1 MKIGSIVELVD
12 DSNWKRAHDD
22 DIYPIKGV
30 NYTVRGVEAFPNG
43 AGLLLEEIIN
53 TPKLFAQGLVE
64 IHFAARRF
72 RQLLPPMDILAKI
85 EETKEIELELCR

>member
-12 DSNWKRAHDD
+12 DSNWVRFHHD

-43 AGLLLEEIIN
+43 AGLLLEEIVN

-64 IHFAARRF
+64 LHFAAKRF
-72 RQLLPPMDILAKI
+72 RELLPPIDILAKI
-85 EETKEIELELCR
+85 EETKEIELELCN

>member
-12 DSNWKRAHDD
+12 NSNWKVVHID
-22 DIYPIKGV
+22 DIYPVKGV

-43 AGLLLEEIIN
+43 AGLLLEEIVN

-64 IHFAARRF
+64 LHFAAKRF
-72 RQLLPPMDILAKI
+72 RELLPPIDILAKI
-85 EETKEIELELCR
+85 EETKEIELELCN